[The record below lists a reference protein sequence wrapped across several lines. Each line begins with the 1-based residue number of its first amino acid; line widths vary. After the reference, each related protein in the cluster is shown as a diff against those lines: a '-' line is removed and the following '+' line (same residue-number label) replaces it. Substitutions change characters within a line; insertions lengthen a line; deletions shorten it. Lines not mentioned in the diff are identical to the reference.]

1 MPRSHLCFF
10 GSFMRKGVHLLGHKI
25 QDLEPSTLHLQDLKP
40 YILHLKLHMVA
51 YELWLRIVD
60 AVNGTTPT
68 ANLQEERESSTA
80 MLSARVPLLMPCLLC
95 MCAFKA
101 FLEIF

>member
-1 MPRSHLCFF
+1 
-10 GSFMRKGVHLLGHKI
+10 
-25 QDLEPSTLHLQDLKP
+25 
-40 YILHLKLHMVA
+40 MVA
-51 YELWLRIVD
+51 SELWLRIVN

-80 MLSARVPLLMPCLLC
+80 MLSARVPPLMPCLLC